1 MATTNTAEIISIQES
16 NLDVGDNGSITV
28 QAGSAA
34 TPNTNVASGTTVAG
48 TATITADT
56 KAQVALL
63 DSTVD
68 IGSAGTLSVTEIST
82 TSATGTSVDGI
93 ATVVA
98 EYTGATGGIIDI
110 ATTPLTDEINVGAG
124 GVVGV
129 TVDNTATA
137 ASTSIAADSSATAD
151 FGAGS
156 FGILDSDVSAG
167 VGGNINVNIDA
178 NVAATANTIGPVA
191 GFADADANAT
201 FTGAVAGIFASTAGA
216 ADIKIGEA
224 GTISALAGVTSDP
237 LNLSATAVTVTGDA
251 TADATATTIAGIG
264 SDPGVGDTNIDIGT
278 VGNITAAAVVN
289 SVSSATTVSGDPA
302 GTAGAAAA
310 NNEIA
315 TLAGLGTGLGAV
327 NVGTDATITA
337 VASSTSAATAVS
349 TDGAGKNTTAN
360 VDTDA
365 VFGIN
370 TTTLE
375 VGNDASLSATVASTQ
390 TASATTV
397 SAVGATTDEAKATV
411 GNADAIVGIETTL
424 VDVGRDA
431 SKLSAAA
438 TLTGSAT
445 SSNINGFDASSEAGL
460 ASQVFGIFGDDGTK
474 GGVTVGGNL
483 TGANGLRADAVAT
496 LTATAT
502 NVAGTADADAGDAT
516 SLVAGI
522 NAAPVDIGRDGNI
535 TTVAG
540 STVTATATTTGDD
553 ATADAIQTA
562 SGLLDSDVTIGRNG
576 SLIGQA
582 SLAGTATTTTVGP
595 IGGTTDA
602 TSTLTLDSSGISQ
615 TKEAIEIGDTGNVT
629 GSAFTNG
636 SSISTT
642 VNGNAASNGTIT
654 AQGLE
659 LLDTTSNVTVGGTG
673 NVTGL
678 GVIGTLNSSGNLA
691 GQVQLTSTAVSEDAT
706 STGKFDV
713 AGIFGTDTTDATVT
727 AGPRDGDIVGQAF
740 GGANLVATTTGV
752 IGTGGDAKSDNTANL
767 YGIADV
773 NLVGGMVGQGTG
785 TPNAVRGT
793 SFGDFDLAATSV
805 NGDAEGVSTV
815 NAYGIFNTDPTTPNT
830 LDVNGGVTAIATLS
844 NTVTAN
850 TVAGAATAT
859 ATSNVVGISGY
870 DINIIA
876 GGTLTASTS
885 SNASAIANS
894 VGGNV

>member
-28 QAGSAA
+28 QAGSAT

-56 KAQVALL
+56 TAQVALL

-68 IGSAGTLSVTEIST
+68 IGNAGTLSVTEIST
-82 TSATGTSVDGI
+82 TSATGTSVDGK

-98 EYTGATGGIIDI
+98 QYSANTGGILDTA
-110 ATTPLTDEINVGAG
+110 ATALTDEINVGAG

-178 NVAATANTIGPVA
+178 NVSATANTIGPVA
-191 GFADADANAT
+191 GFADANADAT
-201 FTGAVAGIFASTAGA
+201 FSGAVAGIFASTAGA

-237 LNLSATAVTVTGDA
+237 LNLSATAVTVTGNA

-264 SDPGVGDTNIDIGT
+264 SDPGTGDTNIDIGT

-289 SVSSATTVSGDPA
+289 SVTSATTVSGDGVA
-302 GTAGAAAA
+302 AAAAA

-315 TLAGLGTGLGAV
+315 TLAGLGTADGAV

-370 TTTLE
+370 TTSLD

-397 SAVGATTDEAKATV
+397 SAVGATTDAAQASV
-411 GNADAIVGIETTL
+411 GFADTIVGIETTL

-445 SSNINGFDASSEAGL
+445 SSNINGKDASSAAGL
-460 ASQVFGIFGDDGTK
+460 GSKVFGIFGDDGTK

-502 NVAGTADADAGDAT
+502 NVAGTADAYAGNT
-516 SLVAGI
+516 PSLVAGI
-522 NAAPVDIGRDGNI
+522 NAAPLDIGRDGNI

-540 STVTATATTTGDD
+540 STVTATATTTSDA
-553 ATADAIQTA
+553 ATAIAFQTA

-576 SLIGQA
+576 NLIGQ
-582 SLAGTATTTTVGP
+582 STLAGTATSTTVGP
-595 IGGTTDA
+595 IGGSTDA
-602 TSTLTLDSSGISQ
+602 TSTLKLDSSGISQ

-636 SSISTT
+636 SSSSTT
-642 VNGNAASNGTIT
+642 VNGSAKSNGTIT

-659 LLDTTSNVTVGGTG
+659 LLDTTSNVTVGGSG

-691 GQVQLTSTAVSEDAT
+691 SQVQLTSTAVSKDAT
-706 STGKFDV
+706 STGVFDV
-713 AGIFGTDTTDATVT
+713 AGIFGTDTKDATVT

-740 GGANLVATTTGV
+740 GGANLVATTTGPV
-752 IGTGGDAKSDNTANL
+752 GGPGDAKSDNTANL
-767 YGIADV
+767 FGIAEVD
-773 NLVGGMVGQGTG
+773 LVGGMVGQGTG

-805 NGDAEGVSTV
+805 NGGATGISTV
-815 NAYGIFNTDPTTPNT
+815 NAAGIFNDDPATAANT

-859 ATSNVVGISGY
+859 ATSNVVGTSGY

-876 GGTLTASTS
+876 GGTLTASAS
-885 SNASAIANS
+885 SNPSAIANS